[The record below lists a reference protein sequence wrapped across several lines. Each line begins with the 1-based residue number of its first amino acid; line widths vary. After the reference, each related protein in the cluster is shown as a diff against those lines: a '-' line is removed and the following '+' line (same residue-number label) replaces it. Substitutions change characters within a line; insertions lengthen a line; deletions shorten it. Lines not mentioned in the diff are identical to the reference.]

1 MTNPSSEPSD
11 VVTTKRGS
19 IVHQLR
25 DWVILITVAL
35 VLSFVIRQYCFQ
47 TFYIPSG
54 SMEPTL
60 QIGDRIVVDKLSVDF
75 GTVHTGDIIVFK
87 APPKVKS
94 ECGDADTDLIKRVI
108 GVPGDIVSSKGDTLY
123 IDGVK
128 LAERWPH
135 FEPLGPAV
143 KNVTVPPNDYFVM
156 GDNHGDSCDSRYWG
170 FVPHTNIVGKAFV
183 KIWPL
188 SQIGWL

>member
-19 IVHQLR
+19 IVQQLR

-143 KNVTVPPNDYFVM
+143 KNVTVPANDYFVM

>member
-1 MTNPSSEPSD
+1 VTNPSSEPSD